1 MTQLSK
7 IGVVIPVYGCKIQLI
22 ELYLRLKEVLSG
34 ISEDFEIIMV
44 NDKCPQDSWG
54 AIIDLCK
61 RDKRVKGINLSRN
74 FGQHYAIT
82 AGLKNSNSE
91 WVVVMDCDL
100 QDRPEE
106 IPALYNKALEGYDV
120 VLGRRLERKDNF
132 IKRSLSKLFYKFL
145 SYLTE
150 TEQDSTIGNFGIY
163 NKKVI
168 EAVCSMGDHIRYF
181 PTMVK
186 WVGFNQTSIKID
198 HAKREQGKSSYSF
211 HRLLLLSLDVMISF
225 SDKPMKLVVK
235 LGLTI
240 SLTSLIFALYT
251 IVKYFAGDIKIMG
264 WTSLIISIWF
274 LSGIIVFILG
284 IIGLYLG
291 KTFEKVKD
299 RPSYIIKDYL
309 NKNE

>member
-44 NDKCPQDSWG
+44 NDKCPQDSWT
-54 AIIDLCK
+54 AIVDLCK

-106 IPALYNKALEGYDV
+106 IPALYYKALEGYDV

>member
-7 IGVVIPVYGCKIQLI
+7 IGVIIPVYGCKTQLI
-22 ELYLRLKEVLSG
+22 ELYLRLKEVLSS

-44 NDKCPQDSWG
+44 NDKCPQDSWS
-54 AIIDLCK
+54 AIIEICN

-168 EAVCSMGDHIRYF
+168 EAVCSMGDHLRYF

-211 HRLLLLSLDVMISF
+211 RKLLLLSLDVMISF

-240 SLTSLIFALYT
+240 SLTSLIFAVYT
-251 IVKYFAGDIKIMG
+251 IIKYFVGDIKIMG

-284 IIGLYLG
+284 IIGLYIG

-299 RPSYIIKDYL
+299 RPSYIIKNYL